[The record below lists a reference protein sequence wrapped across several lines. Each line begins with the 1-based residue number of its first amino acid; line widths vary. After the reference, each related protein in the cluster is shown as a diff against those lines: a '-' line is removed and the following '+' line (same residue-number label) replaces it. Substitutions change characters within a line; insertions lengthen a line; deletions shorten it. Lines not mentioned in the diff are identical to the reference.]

1 MTAEQK
7 LALLEQQLAAK
18 DSQIQNQFQSL
29 KQKDQVI
36 TDQQAQIYSL
46 KESLILARAKRFGRS
61 SEKLVDSPQI
71 NLFDE
76 AALPDISNLD
86 QSGEQAAAESKEIAP
101 STDAKNAQPS
111 KPVRGKRQVLPECFE
126 RVRIE
131 HTFNDDELITEA
143 GHQYIKIGETI
154 SEQLDIVPADV
165 RVIQHVRFKYAVKGR
180 EEYGVKVAPITG
192 QPIAKSLASSG
203 LLAHMVQAKYCHH
216 LPLYRQEQIWHQSGI
231 DIPRNSMVRWVM
243 TLGQMA
249 QPVVEQMLEQIKSQN
264 HLHVDETRLTVVDD
278 KNKPIDQPS
287 HQSWMWVYANAEA
300 VVYDYQSS
308 RAGIHAYQHLEDF
321 RGYIQS
327 DAYSGYNQLYQN
339 TKDRIAVGCWAHARR
354 KFTDIL
360 KSLGKKKKNSHAEKI
375 VKLIGK
381 LYKIESYCTENR
393 YTDQQRQT
401 YREQHA
407 SAVLN
412 EIKSYLEDLYPKTP
426 PKGLLGKSIAY
437 TLNHW
442 QALTRYLEAGY
453 IPIDNNEAER
463 KIRPFTIGRKNWLF
477 CQNSNGAK
485 ASANLYSLIE
495 SAKLYNLKL
504 FDYLKYVFEQLPQAK
519 SDRDFEQLTPKFA
532 PPSLPRLEPD

>member
-7 LALLEQQLAAK
+7 LALLEQQLTAK
-18 DSQIQNQFQSL
+18 DSQIQHQFQSL
-29 KQKDQVI
+29 KQKDQII

-61 SEKLVDSPQI
+61 SEKFAESPQI
-71 NLFDE
+71 DLFDE
-76 AALPDISNLD
+76 TALPDTSNQD
-86 QSGEQAAAESKEIAP
+86 QSDERPVTASEQTTP
-101 STDAKNAQPS
+101 STDTKNAQPS
-111 KPVRGKRQVLPECFE
+111 KPARGKRQVLPGCFD
-126 RVRIE
+126 RVRLE
-131 HTFNDDELITEA
+131 HTLDDNELITDD
-143 GHQYIKIGETI
+143 GHPYIKIGETI

-165 RVIQHVRFKYAVKGR
+165 RVIQHVRFKYAVKGK
-180 EEYGVKVAPITG
+180 EEYGVKTAPITG

-278 KNKPIDQPS
+278 QNKPIDQPS
-287 HQSWMWVYANAEA
+287 HQAWMWVYANTEA

-308 RAGIHAYQHLEDF
+308 RASIHAYQHLEDYC
-321 RGYIQS
+321 GYIQS
-327 DAYSGYNQLYQN
+327 DAYSGYNPLFQD
-339 TKDRIAVGCWAHARR
+339 TTARTAVGCWAHARR
-354 KFTDIL
+354 RFSDIL

-381 LYKIESYCTENR
+381 LYKIESHCIANQ
-393 YTDQQRQT
+393 YTHQQRQD

-407 SAVLN
+407 SEVLN

-426 PKGLLGKSIAY
+426 PKGLLGKAIAY

-504 FDYLKYVFEQLPQAK
+504 LDYLKYVFEQLPQAK

-532 PPSLPRLEPD
+532 PPSLPRLAPD